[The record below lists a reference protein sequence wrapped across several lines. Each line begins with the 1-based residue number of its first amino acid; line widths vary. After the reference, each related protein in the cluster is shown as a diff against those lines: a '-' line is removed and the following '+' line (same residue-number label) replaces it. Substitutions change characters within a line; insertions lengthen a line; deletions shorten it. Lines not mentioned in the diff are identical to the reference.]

1 MGRRAAGPA
10 PGETRQDAERRKG
23 PLRERPGGAERHTAS
38 RRSAFPGLNPELAA
52 YGGDGGSRPE
62 ERPRASSRPG
72 HAAGIPGPGR
82 LGGRPAA
89 MKASG
94 TGRAAGIIAFAV
106 AVVSLFVWSLPLG
119 LTASALG
126 LYVMREGARG
136 LGAGAVILGLAA
148 AAAQLVLI
156 PIRAAW

>member
-1 MGRRAAGPA
+1 
-10 PGETRQDAERRKG
+10 
-23 PLRERPGGAERHTAS
+23 
-38 RRSAFPGLNPELAA
+38 
-52 YGGDGGSRPE
+52 
-62 ERPRASSRPG
+62 
-72 HAAGIPGPGR
+72 
-82 LGGRPAA
+82 